1 MNSMQRI
8 FLLVAVV
15 LICSSHDMF
24 LKMSSYYLEPN
35 TSSSILL
42 YNGTFEKSD
51 NVITRDR
58 MIDVSLV
65 GNGLRSA
72 VDTTSWIERD
82 DMTVLNFSSGKAGTW
97 VAGVSTLARSIKL
110 DANAFN
116 DYLKHDGVLD
126 MLEWRKQNE
135 MLESSAVEKYSKHV
149 KLVFQVGDEKTDDWK
164 TILGY
169 PIEFVP
175 MSNPYNAKVGDDL
188 QMKLLWKGQPLADQ
202 LIYVG
207 NAMPGHSHEG
217 DSHNHD
223 NDEEHHHHDAT
234 QLRTNEEG
242 VVTIK
247 IDHEGHWY
255 LRTILMKLSEEKGF
269 THESNWATLTFEVQ
283 GEDARAEHGHHHKDG
298 TYHTHTHEGVGSISK
313 YVYALGGLVLIIG
326 LFMMLKKKN

>member
-1 MNSMQRI
+1 MKSFI
-8 FLLVAVV
+8 LLVTVV

-24 LKMSSYYLEPN
+24 LKMGTYHLEPN
-35 TSSSILL
+35 TSSVVLL
-42 YNGTFEKSD
+42 YNGTFDKSD

-65 GNGLRSA
+65 GNGRRTA
-72 VDTTSWIERD
+72 VDTTSWTERD
-82 DMTVLNFSSGKAGTW
+82 DMTILNFSSGDEGTW
-97 VAGVSTLARSIKL
+97 VAGVSTFARSIEL
-110 DANAFN
+110 DASAFN
-116 DYLKHDGVLD
+116 DYLKHDGVFD
-126 MLEWRKQNE
+126 MLEWRKQND
-135 MLESSAVEKYSKHV
+135 MLESNAVEKYSKHV

-175 MSNPYNAKVGDDL
+175 VSNPYNAKVGDDL
-188 QMKLLWKGQPLADQ
+188 QVKLLWKGQPLADQ

-207 NAMPGHSHEG
+207 NTMPGHRHEG
-217 DSHNHD
+217 ASHNHD
-223 NDEEHHHHDAT
+223 NEEEHHHHDAT

-242 VVTIK
+242 VVTME

-283 GEDARAEHGHHHKDG
+283 GEGEHAEHGHHHEDG
-298 TYHTHTHEGVGSISK
+298 TYHTHTHEGVGGLTK
-313 YVYALGGLVLIIG
+313 YLYVLGGMIFLFG
-326 LFMMLKKKN
+326 LFMMFRKKK